1 MNEILRIENLSY
13 VYGKGTPFE
22 KIALDNVSVSFEK
35 GKITGLIGHT
45 GSGKSTLVNLLNGL
59 NKPTSGKVY
68 LDGKDIWE
76 NPKEITKIRFKV
88 GLVMQ
93 YPEYQLFDETVR
105 ADIGFGPR
113 NLGLSDSEVEERVV
127 EAARFAGVSAD
138 LLDKSPFELS
148 GGQKRRV
155 AIAGIIAMRPDVLVL
170 DEPAAGLD
178 PRGRREILGS
188 LRDYADRMNAS
199 VILVSHSMEDM
210 AHYCDNVVVM
220 NSAKVYRT
228 GTVNEIFSEADAL
241 ISVGLDV
248 PMISR
253 VAAELRHRGINLSG
267 ELYTVEGVKNAIE
280 LAKQEHKAVVCL
292 GSLYLYRE
300 IREALRSLD
309 NTVFDN

>member
-22 KIALDNVSVSFEK
+22 KVALDNVTVSFEK

-59 NKPTSGKVY
+59 YKPASGKVY
-68 LDGKDIWE
+68 LDGQDIWA
-76 NPKEITKIRFKV
+76 NPKEIAKIRYRV

-105 ADIGFGPR
+105 LDIGFGPR
-113 NLGLSDSEVEERVV
+113 NLGLSPEEVEERVL

-188 LRDYADRMNAS
+188 LRDYADRQNAS

-228 GTVNEIFSEADAL
+228 GTVEDIFSEADAL

-253 VAAELRHRGINLSG
+253 VATELKKRGIALDG
-267 ELYTVEGVKNAIE
+267 KLYTVDGVRDAILRYVKEG
-280 LAKQEHKAVVCL
+280 
-292 GSLYLYRE
+292 GR
-300 IREALRSLD
+300 
-309 NTVFDN
+309 

>member
-22 KIALDNVSVSFEK
+22 KVALDNVSVSFEK

-59 NKPTSGKVY
+59 YKPASGKVY
-68 LDGKDIWE
+68 LDGQDIWA
-76 NPKEITKIRFKV
+76 NPKEIAKIRYRV

-105 ADIGFGPR
+105 LDIGFGPR
-113 NLGLSDSEVEERVV
+113 NLGLSPDEVEERVL
-127 EAARFAGVSAD
+127 EAARFAGVGAD
-138 LLDKSPFELS
+138 LLNKSPFELS

-188 LRDYADRMNAS
+188 LRDYADRQNAS

-228 GTVNEIFSEADAL
+228 GTVENIFSQADAL
-241 ISVGLDV
+241 ISVCLDV

-253 VAAELRHRGINLSG
+253 VAAELKKRGIPLEG
-267 ELYTVEGVKNAIE
+267 KLYTVDGVKDAI
-280 LAKQEHKAVVCL
+280 
-292 GSLYLYRE
+292 
-300 IREALRSLD
+300 LRY
-309 NTVFDN
+309 VKEGGR

>member
-1 MNEILRIENLSY
+1 MNDILRVENLSY

-22 KIALDNVSVSFEK
+22 KVALDNISVSFEK

-59 NKPTSGKVY
+59 YKPASGKVY
-68 LDGKDIWE
+68 LNGKDIWE
-76 NPKEITKIRFKV
+76 NPKEISKIRFKV

-113 NLGLSDSEVEERVV
+113 NLGLSEEEIAERVA
-127 EAARFAGVSAD
+127 EAAHFAGITDD

-188 LRDYADRMNAS
+188 LRDYADRMQAS

-220 NSAKVYRT
+220 SSSRVFRT
-228 GTVNEIFSEADAL
+228 GTVKEIFSEADAL

-253 VAAELRHRGINLSG
+253 VAGELKKRGINLSG
-267 ELYTVEGVKNAIE
+267 ELYTVDGVKAAILE
-280 LAKQEHKAVVCL
+280 YVKEGK
-292 GSLYLYRE
+292 R
-300 IREALRSLD
+300 
-309 NTVFDN
+309 